1 MSDAYASDDYAGL
14 KGGPYEFYYGY
25 EKTNDN
31 DDWLF
36 VAKVGGVDKFT
47 TTANSLGM
55 EQFDDVSMILMKGI
69 ARFFELE
76 AGIGL

>member
-69 ARFFELE
+69 ARFFELST
-76 AGIGL
+76 L